1 MHMRQNKLTSSDVAS
16 TVDAVGIAAR
26 VKRAILPVAFLLY
39 MCSYMDRSTI
49 SYAQLQMSKSLHID
63 VASYGTA
70 AAIFFIAYVLLELP
84 SNLILSRVG
93 ARIWLSRI
101 AITWGIV
108 TIISGFV
115 WDSTSLYVSRI
126 ALGAAEAGLF
136 PGLLLFL
143 SYWFLQENRG
153 RALAMMVF
161 AQPVALI
168 LGSVTAGLILD
179 NAHWLRLEPW
189 QWLFVLQGTPAVL
202 LGVYILLFLADRPGK
217 ARWLTPVE
225 SSWLESRIS
234 TENAALMSDDTVGVH
249 TSSDILRAFRTP
261 RVILLSAVAFLSSIG
276 NYGMAF
282 FLPQIVHQMNPNY
295 SATNIGFVGALPYI
309 CAGIAMLL
317 VGRISDRLTNRRGI
331 IIACLVIG
339 VVGLVASMVFRQ
351 APLPGLISLC
361 VLAIGIV
368 SYSPPMWAF
377 ITEML
382 SPSQRIV
389 VLPIMTSIASFAGF
403 VAPLLIGRLA
413 ANGNV
418 AFGLIV
424 PAICLALAVLLLALV
439 RPRISGGAEVEI
451 ETGDTASSIAARS
464 SSTGGA

>member
-1 MHMRQNKLTSSDVAS
+1 
-16 TVDAVGIAAR
+16 
-26 VKRAILPVAFLLY
+26 
-39 MCSYMDRSTI
+39 
-49 SYAQLQMSKSLHID
+49 MSKSLNID

-70 AAIFFIAYVLLELP
+70 AAVFFIAYVILELP

-93 ARIWLSRI
+93 ARVWLSRI

-108 TIISGFV
+108 TILSGFV
-115 WDSTSLYVSRI
+115 WDTTSLYISRI

-153 RALAMMVF
+153 RALATMVF

-179 NAHWLRLEPW
+179 YGHWLGLEPW
-189 QWLFVLQGTPAVL
+189 QWLFILQGAPAVL
-202 LGVYILLFLADRPGK
+202 VGIYILLFLADRPGK
-217 ARWLTPVE
+217 AHWLTPVE
-225 SSWLESRIS
+225 SGWLESRIK
-234 TENAALMSDDTVGVH
+234 TENSAVLSDDIEGAH
-249 TSSDILRAFRTP
+249 HLGGILRAFRTP

-282 FLPQIVHQMNPNY
+282 FLPQIVQQMNPTY
-295 SATNIGFVGALPYI
+295 SAANIGFVGALPYI
-309 CAGIAMLL
+309 CAGIAMLV

-331 IIACLVIG
+331 VIACLAIG
-339 VVGLVASMVFRQ
+339 VVGLVASMAFRH
-351 APLPGLISLC
+351 APVPGLISLC
-361 VLAIGIV
+361 ILAIGIV

-377 ITEML
+377 ITELL
-382 SPSQRIV
+382 STSQRVV

-403 VAPLLIGRLA
+403 VAPILIGKLA

-424 PAICLALAVLLLALV
+424 PAICLAFAVVLLALV
-439 RPRISGGAEVEI
+439 RTRISDDAEMDVEAR
-451 ETGDTASSIAARS
+451 GVASPAAARS
-464 SSTGGA
+464 STPGGE